1 MSLCSATKRS
11 NEGSFD
17 DDDDGTDAVDEA
29 EASLTV
35 HTAEEAEASLLIAG
49 VETVE
54 EDGSDKERGGESSD
68 TATEAESEAVSGTAT
83 DGTGA
88 DTGAETGRGSGSGS
102 TVSVTSCGVG
112 AASTT
117 LPS

>member
-11 NEGSFD
+11 NEGSF

-54 EDGSDKERGGESSD
+54 EDGSEKERGGESSD

-83 DGTGA
+83 GGTG
-88 DTGAETGRGSGSGS
+88 TIEGPKSGL
-102 TVSVTSCGVG
+102 VG
-112 AASTT
+112 AWPGSH
-117 LPS
+117 